1 MSSAFKNCKNLQF
14 AHGFGKY
21 TWYQSIRAMSSLF
34 SGCEN
39 IVKSDVR
46 LPHLPAMNGKVI
58 DSMYS
63 NCKNLA
69 VDLYNL
75 IPTNGFSIRRI
86 DVSSTFENAK
96 SL

>member
-1 MSSAFKNCKNLQF
+1 MSSAFKNCENLQF

-34 SGCEN
+34 SGCKN
-39 IVKSDVR
+39 MVKSDVR
-46 LPHLPAMNGKVI
+46 LPHLPAMNGKVV

-63 NCKNLA
+63 NCENLA
-69 VDLYNL
+69 VDLYDL

-86 DVSSTFENAK
+86 DMSKTFNNCK